1 MIYSEKEICGLRY
14 VEALP
19 ENFDKNKKYPLILSI
34 HGAGTRGSDISL
46 LYESELLEYAN
57 KNSDFPFIVIAPL
70 GEEDTWFESYERLV
84 NFTKTVAAFPFVD
97 SERVY
102 LTGASMGGYITWQL
116 AMTLPQ
122 YFAAIVPICGGG
134 MYWNAGRLKNVPVWA
149 FHGALDKVVLPE
161 ETVKMV
167 TTVNLNGGDAKITIY
182 PHNDHNAWT
191 DTYNNPD
198 VYEWLLSHKN
208 ENKTELKNIYADAK
222 KFG

>member
-1 MIYSEKEICGLRY
+1 MIYSEKELCGLRY
-14 VEALP
+14 VEAVP
-19 ENFDKNKKYPLILSI
+19 QNFDKNKKYPLILSI

-46 LYESELLEYAN
+46 LYESTLFEYAN
-57 KNSDFPFIVIAPL
+57 KNPDFPFVVIAPL

-84 NFTKTVAAFPFVD
+84 NFTKQVAGLSYID

-116 AMTLPQ
+116 AMTLPE

-149 FHGALDKVVLPE
+149 FHGALDKVVFPE
-161 ETVKMV
+161 ETLKMV
-167 TTVNLNGGDAKITIY
+167 TKVNDCGGNAKITIY

-191 DTYNNPD
+191 DTYNNSE
-198 VYEWLLSHKN
+198 VYEWLLSYKN
-208 ENKTELKNIYADAK
+208 ENELELKNIYADAK